1 MSIYGIKDSANLT
14 IKYKSGDKKGK
25 IFAYADYATVT
36 TNEWTSE
43 QIFARSKSV
52 NAIRWDY
59 NKQSTLAV
67 DMEVFDLRWIA
78 MLGGTDLATEAKDI
92 LKREVLTLGTN
103 KTAELVGTPKTGTL
117 SVFNLEEDG
126 VTNGTELVSGTG
138 YTIGGTGET
147 SAKTITVTGGK
158 EGDKI
163 VVYYMTTV
171 ANTTSFTIE
180 ANKFPDNFE
189 IYADTMIRK
198 TDGADE
204 FVQIHYLNVKPQSA
218 FTITMDANGITTLSV
233 TFDILKDSASD
244 AMAEY
249 TIYK

>member
-14 IKYKSGDKKGK
+14 IKYKSGDKKGQ
-25 IFAYADYATVT
+25 IFAYANYATVT

-67 DMEVFDLRWIA
+67 DMEIFDLRWIA
-78 MLGGTDLATEAKDI
+78 MLAGTDLEIKTKDI

-103 KTAELVGTPKTGTL
+103 KKASLTEGTPKDGTL
-117 SVFNLEEDG
+117 SVFTLEEDG
-126 VTNGTELVSGTG
+126 VTNGTELKATG
-138 YTIGGTGET
+138 GYSISDKE
-147 SAKTITVTGGK
+147 ITVTDGK
-158 EGDKI
+158 AGDKI
-163 VVYYMTTV
+163 VAYYMVEVTN
-171 ANTTSFTIE
+171 ATSFTIE